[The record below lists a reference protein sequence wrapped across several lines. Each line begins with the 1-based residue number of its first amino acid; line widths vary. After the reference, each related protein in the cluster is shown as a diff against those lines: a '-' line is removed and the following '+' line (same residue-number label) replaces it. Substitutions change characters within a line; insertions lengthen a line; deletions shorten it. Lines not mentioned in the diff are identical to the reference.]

1 MEWLKIRFS
10 DWLATLSVWAELRL
24 PILLAKLLAALLV
37 FTIGRRVAR
46 ILVRTTD
53 SLMAARNIDISLRKF
68 LADVL
73 YAILWVTVITLSLS
87 TAGVESTAVVAVLG
101 AASLAVGLALQGSL
115 SNFAAGVLLIVIR
128 PYRVGDIVVLGKHAG
143 RVEAIRVFQTV
154 LVTADNREITI
165 PNGQIINGP
174 IENNTV
180 RGSRRLDVQLSVP
193 TTVDLALLKRVALE
207 ATGAAEFVLATPV
220 PTFEVAEIGA
230 TSLRLLLRAWVPS
243 DRYQAVGNALLAT
256 LAQKVPPDTAITLL
270 SPTVTG

>member
-68 LADVL
+68 LTDVL

>member
-53 SLMAARNIDISLRKF
+53 SLMATRNIDISLRKF
-68 LADVL
+68 LTDVL

>member
-207 ATGAAEFVLATPV
+207 ATGAAEFVLATPA